1 MSARP
6 STRGSARPSARNAG
20 KEESK
25 EALTLAASGS
35 SSGARAKATADFL
48 SQSDDA
54 AALRASIAAVVSAI
68 AQEEAAVSQYS
79 ALRDRAEA
87 SYQQERS
94 RRRELKMELR
104 ARLAGK
110 AEAADSQRFELQL
123 HKEKMK
129 ALMLDHSLEL
139 SGLRV
144 LGKQSELQDE
154 RRRSAQEAEQEDD
167 NRRLLSHSA
176 QRDAERHQLLNRLKL
191 LHEEATM
198 LLREDFE
205 RRSNELRRHAHK
217 QLRSTRERLEAQR
230 KQSIARLEQR
240 KQQHTAGVIAS
251 HKQQMDDMKRF
262 YSDIT
267 HANLEL
273 IRSLKEEIGDMRKK
287 EQQGSGE
294 VRRMQRLTDR
304 LEQPLSEN
312 AGIIDALRQR
322 LTQHRTEAAE
332 VERLRLQLGQLERDM
347 ERVKWETEVLTQ
359 KRGLVDS
366 ERSELQ
372 RHLRQQDTQAQ
383 QQRLFSSLIA
393 SRQIA
398 VLQAETEKAE
408 AGLSELL
415 LSSGLD
421 AATLGGVER
430 GLQSILLDKNR
441 EILALED
448 EVKEWKQRFTRMM
461 AEYEE
466 EMRLYGLPVEELG
479 FIPVKSI

>member
-1 MSARP
+1 MQQEQ
-6 STRGSARPSARNAG
+6 AG
-20 KEESK
+20 
-25 EALTLAASGS
+25 
-35 SSGARAKATADFL
+35 
-48 SQSDDA
+48 
-54 AALRASIAAVVSAI
+54 
-68 AQEEAAVSQYS
+68 VSQYS

-87 SYQQERS
+87 SFQQERS

-104 ARLAGK
+104 ARLAAK
-110 AEAADSQRFELQL
+110 AEAADSQRVELQL

-129 ALMLDHSLEL
+129 ALMLDHGLEL

-144 LGKQSELQDE
+144 LSRQTELQDE
-154 RRRSAQEAEQEDD
+154 RRRSAQEAEQEAD
-167 NRRLLSHSA
+167 NRRLGSHSA
-176 QRDAERHQLLNRLKL
+176 QRDVERHQLLNRLKL

-230 KQSIARLEQR
+230 RQSVGRLEQR
-240 KQQHTAGVIAS
+240 KAQHTASVLAG
-251 HKQQMDDMKRF
+251 HKQQLDELKRF

-304 LEQPLSEN
+304 LEQPLADN
-312 AGIIDALRQR
+312 ASAIDALRQR
-322 LTQHRTEAAE
+322 LQQHREEAAE
-332 VERLRLQLGQLERDM
+332 VERLRLQLGQLERET

-359 KRGLVDS
+359 KRGLVQA
-366 ERSELQ
+366 ERGQLQ
-372 RHLRQQDTQAQ
+372 RHLRAQDTQTQ

-421 AATLGGVER
+421 AAALGGVER
-430 GLQSILLDKNR
+430 GLQGLLLDKNR
-441 EILALED
+441 DILALED
-448 EVKEWKQRFTRMM
+448 ELKEWKQRFKRMM
-461 AEYEE
+461 AEYED
-466 EMRLYGLPVEELG
+466 EMRLYGLPKEELG
-479 FIPVKSI
+479 FIPVSSI